1 MIRKTTL
8 LALLLISGLSFG
20 QTVINDFET
29 GSSTPVQRYGAEIQV
44 VSNPN
49 SNGNSSAN
57 VLEIRRT
64 TTLWYE
70 LAAFDLPT
78 PYTVPAG
85 EIHYL
90 TFQANYPASPDISI
104 RIDAADASADGTGSQ
119 RTINSYDASSSGE
132 WQTMVFEVDGGGS
145 GTTVNAIVFLADV
158 GFQNNPAGRVLNNT
172 DSFGYVDNFAFST
185 SNPLSTDNFSLA
197 NNLKIYPNEILST
210 FNIDVQNTNI
220 TKVVV
225 YNVLGKDLTK
235 NIVKVSNTQYDMSS
249 LTKGMYLAKIYDDQG
264 NSVTKKLIKK

>member
-1 MIRKTTL
+1 
-8 LALLLISGLSFG
+8 
-20 QTVINDFET
+20 
-29 GSSTPVQRYGAEIQV
+29 
-44 VSNPN
+44 
-49 SNGNSSAN
+49 
-57 VLEIRRT
+57 
-64 TTLWYE
+64 
-70 LAAFDLPT
+70 
-78 PYTVPAG
+78 
-85 EIHYL
+85 
-90 TFQANYPASPDISI
+90 
-104 RIDAADASADGTGSQ
+104 
-119 RTINSYDASSSGE
+119 
-132 WQTMVFEVDGGGS
+132 MVFEVDGGGS

-225 YNVLGKDLTK
+225 YNVLGKDLTQ